1 MHIPFNWGILFLG
14 TNCVATIIQMLKDVK
29 GYLL

>member
-1 MHIPFNWGILFLG
+1 MHIPFDLGILLLG
-14 TNCVATIIQMLKDVK
+14 TNHIATIMQMLKDVK